1 MKTEE
6 QKLNRSSFHIIIVPK
21 VTLNKWHKEI
31 EKWYP
36 ECWVFKFYGDFDE
49 KQEMKSSVLK
59 EQKFDIILT
68 TFEVAMKEKY
78 SLSKLK
84 FEYLIL
90 DEAHWIKND

>member
-1 MKTEE
+1 
-6 QKLNRSSFHIIIVPK
+6 
-21 VTLNKWHKEI
+21 
-31 EKWYP
+31 
-36 ECWVFKFYGDFDE
+36 
-49 KQEMKSSVLK
+49 MKSSVLK

-90 DEAHWIKND
+90 DEAH